1 MRELSRLATLVCW
14 FAIVVPAQN
23 VANIKV
29 SAGAVSNPVPNDF
42 LGLSVE
48 LSSVSRFFGS
58 TPANTNPVLINLI
71 RNLGQGTLRIGGNSQ
86 DEYCWAGATAPNPGL
101 CTNTTSLDLNLLE
114 SLFQTS
120 ASTGWP
126 VLMGLNLA
134 QANSPGAGAWM
145 LNEVTNGIMPAIAT
159 EGGSL
164 LGLELGNEIDLFV
177 QDKYRTTYTPADQ
190 ATDVLTFANALE
202 GNSSTAQFT
211 RVAPAYSNYTVSKLE
226 TMLPQFLSGV
236 LGPNASNLGLVTIH
250 AYPTNVCSAGS
261 TVTAAQLLTPANV
274 TKVQDGFTY
283 ALSQVAQYGLNLQIG
298 ETNSTA
304 CSGQNGVSN
313 AQASAL
319 WGMDH
324 MLNTARLGIR
334 RMNFHMGGTSY
345 YNAVQASSTNGFS
358 NQVEPLYYAM
368 YLFQAAKGQSFL
380 PVTLDTSANIRAYAL
395 SACAG
400 CPVYLYVINKDL
412 SAVGPVSVSVPAA
425 GGDATLLALSAPSVD
440 SLAAEVS
447 YGGVQFNNATGALTG
462 TPQTSVVVPDS
473 NGVYTFD
480 LPNAAAVLL
489 TIPQTKNGP
498 AALEGTVS
506 SRNGPAMDRTWDLT
520 LTNNGSGAA
529 AQTMINAIILTQQFG
544 TACTPAPVSEPT
556 LPALVGTIAPGA
568 SGTLPVAWNFSG
580 CPANARFAL
589 TFSHSTNSGATSGT
603 VALNNLFQ

>member
-1 MRELSRLATLVCW
+1 MRVLSRFITLLCS
-14 FAIVVPAQN
+14 FAVLVPAQN

-29 SAGAVSNPVPNDF
+29 SPGAVSAPVPNDF

-58 TPANTNPVLINLI
+58 TPASTNPVLIHLI
-71 RNLGQGTLRIGGNSQ
+71 KNLGQGTLRIGGNSQ
-86 DEYCWAGATAPNPGL
+86 DEYCWAGAAAPNPGL
-101 CTNTTSLDLNLLE
+101 CTNTTSLNLSLLE
-114 SLFQTS
+114 SLFQAS

-134 QANSPGAGAWM
+134 QANTPGAGAWM
-145 LNEVTNGIMPAIAT
+145 LNEVTNGVIPAIQA

-164 LGLELGNEIDLFV
+164 FGLELGNEIDLFV
-177 QDKYRTTYTPADQ
+177 EDKYRTTYTPQEQ
-190 ATDVLTFANALE
+190 ATDVLTFANTLE
-202 GNSSTAQFT
+202 GNSGTAPFT
-211 RVAPAYSNYTVSKLE
+211 RAAPAYSNYTVSKLQ

-236 LGPNASNLGLVTIH
+236 LRPNASNLGLVTIH

-274 TKVQDGFTY
+274 TKIEDGFTY
-283 ALSQVAQYGLNLQIG
+283 ALSEVEPYGLDLQIG
-298 ETNSTA
+298 ETNSVA

-319 WGMDH
+319 WGLDH

-345 YNAVQASSTNGFS
+345 YNAVQTSTTGGFS

-380 PVTLDTSANIRAYAL
+380 PVTIDTGANIRAYAL
-395 SACAG
+395 TACAG
-400 CPVYLYVINKDL
+400 CPVSLYVINKDL
-412 SAVGPVSVSVPAA
+412 SAAGAVSVSVPAA

-440 SLAAEVS
+440 SLAAGVS

-462 TPQTSVVVPDS
+462 TPQTSVVAPDS

-480 LPNAAAVLL
+480 LPNATAVLL

-498 AALEGTVS
+498 AVLEGTVS
-506 SRNGPAMDRTWDLT
+506 SRSGPAMDRTWDLT

-529 AQTMINAIILTQQFG
+529 AQTMINAITLTQQFG
-544 TACTPAPVSEPT
+544 SACTPSEVSTPT

-568 SGTLPVAWNFSG
+568 SGTLPVAWNFSS

-589 TFSHSTNSGATSGT
+589 TFSYSANSGAASGT
-603 VALNNLFQ
+603 VTLNNLFQ